1 MPSLACYKFWTPSGD
16 FQKNLM
22 EKLWTEP
29 GLEPEQKSHKKYLGV
44 RFTNEATVTVLLKH

>member
-29 GLEPEQKSHKKYLGV
+29 GLEPEQKSHKKYLGI
-44 RFTNEATVTVLLKH
+44 RFTNEDTVTVMLEH